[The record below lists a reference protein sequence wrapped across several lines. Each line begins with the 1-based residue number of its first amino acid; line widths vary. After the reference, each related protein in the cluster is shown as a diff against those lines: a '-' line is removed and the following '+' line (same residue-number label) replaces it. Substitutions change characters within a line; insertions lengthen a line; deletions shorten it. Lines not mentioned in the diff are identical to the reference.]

1 MPGPLL
7 YSCNP
12 FFAYDVCLK
21 YRNQIFYAWCSEY
34 LNADF
39 EAGISSARFIPENSR
54 PLWIYDYVRRAVH
67 AEDQGND
74 KIKNYRKTFRSLA
87 RDWHAKGE
95 ITKAQHD
102 EIFASVKIGS
112 WRIWRPVIYVIPR
125 ARIEATAGRLNLAPR
140 AARGG
145 YGEEF
150 IISDLRRDE
159 FDVVTLHEL

>member
-12 FFAYDVCLK
+12 FFAFDICER
-21 YRNQIFYAWCSEY
+21 YRGGVFYAWCSEY
-34 LNADF
+34 LDA
-39 EAGISSARFIPENSR
+39 AIAPGISSAHYIPDNSR
-54 PLWIYDYVRRAVH
+54 PLWIYTHVHRAAH

-87 RDWHAKGE
+87 RDWFTRGE
-95 ITKAQHD
+95 ISPTARE
-102 EIFASVKIGS
+102 EIIASVKAGS

-125 ARIEATAGRLNLAPR
+125 APIEATPGRLALVPR
-140 AARGG
+140 KARGG
-145 YGEEF
+145 YGDEF
-150 IISDLRRDE
+150 IISDLRRSE